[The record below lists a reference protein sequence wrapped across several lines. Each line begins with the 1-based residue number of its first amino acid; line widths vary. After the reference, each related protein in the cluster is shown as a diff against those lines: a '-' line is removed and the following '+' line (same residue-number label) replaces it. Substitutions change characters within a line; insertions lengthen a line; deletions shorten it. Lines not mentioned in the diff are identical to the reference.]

1 MGTDC
6 VAGTAVL
13 FNGAGEY
20 MDKFLAM
27 AVGAVSLM
35 ATGVALAQTGNMMDG
50 GGRNMGWMG
59 GYGGIWG
66 VALLAVVVGA
76 VVVLLMQRK
85 QK

>member
-1 MGTDC
+1 MDG
-6 VAGTAVL
+6 VADMTVP

-20 MDKFLAM
+20 MNKFLVM
-27 AVGAVSLM
+27 AVGAMSLM

-66 VALLAVVVGA
+66 VVLLAVVVGA